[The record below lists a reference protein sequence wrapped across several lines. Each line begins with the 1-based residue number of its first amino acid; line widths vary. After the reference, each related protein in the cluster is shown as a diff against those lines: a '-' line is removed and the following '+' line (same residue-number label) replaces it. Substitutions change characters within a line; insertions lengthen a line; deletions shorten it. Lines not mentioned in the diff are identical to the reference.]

1 MMRQEI
7 NFTKKALTNLQPPE
21 GKKRVYVYDH
31 KESGLVMQVMPTG
44 RKTFQ
49 FYKWFKKGKI
59 AVRVTIGTFP
69 DWTIEQARK
78 EAQKCKA
85 DMANGINPADK
96 KRKARTEMTF
106 KELFEIYMDRHS
118 RPRKR
123 TWQEDLDKF
132 ETYLKTLSK
141 KKISEIKKNH
151 ISAIHSR
158 IGRAHKVTANRVLAL
173 ISSVFGRA
181 IEYGLWESMNPC
193 LGIRKF
199 PEKSRDRFLQADE
212 LPRFFKALNEEPN
225 ATLRDYIFVSLLTGA
240 RRSNVLSM
248 RWKELDLEQG
258 TWEIPVT
265 KTGDSQTVT
274 LSMEAIEMLKIRKS
288 NRSSFFVFPGN
299 GRTGHLIEP
308 KTGWKRILKRAGIE
322 NLRIHD
328 LRRTLGSWQAITGAS
343 LPVIG
348 KSLNHRN
355 ASTTQIYARLNLDPV
370 RESVQKAVTVMLNQA
385 GNRK

>member
-78 EAQKCKA
+78 EAQECKA

-132 ETYLKTLSK
+132 ETYLKPLGRKRLS
-141 KKISEIKKNH
+141 EVKKNH

-158 IGRAHKVTANRVLAL
+158 IGKEHKVTANRVLAL
-173 ISSVFGRA
+173 VSSIFGRA
-181 IEYGLWESMNPC
+181 IEYGLWESINPC

-212 LPRFFKALNEEPN
+212 LPHFFKALNEEPN
-225 ATLRDYIFVSLLTGA
+225 ETLRDYIFISLLTGA

-248 RWKELDLEQG
+248 RWNELNLEQG
-258 TWEIPVT
+258 TWKIPRT

-274 LSMEAIEMLKIRKS
+274 LTLEAIEILKVRK
-288 NRSSFFVFPGN
+288 RETSSVFVFPGN

-308 KTGWKRILKRAGIE
+308 KTGWRRILERAGIKD
-322 NLRIHD
+322 LRIHD
-328 LRRTLGSWQAITGAS
+328 LRRTLGSWQAITGSS
-343 LPVIG
+343 LPIIG
-348 KSLNHRN
+348 KSLNHKN

-370 RESVQKAVTVMLNQA
+370 RESVQKATVAMIKA

>member
-78 EAQKCKA
+78 EAQKCKV

-123 TWQEDLDKF
+123 TWREDLDKF
-132 ETYLKTLSK
+132 ETYLKPLGRKRLSEVK
-141 KKISEIKKNH
+141 KSH
-151 ISAIHSR
+151 ISALHSR
-158 IGRAHKVTANRVLAL
+158 IGKAHKVTANRVLAL
-173 ISSVFGRA
+173 VSSVFGRA
-181 IEYGLWESMNPC
+181 IEYGLYEGINPC
-193 LGIRKF
+193 LGVRKF
-199 PEKSRDRFLQADE
+199 PEKSRDRFLQASE
-212 LPRFFKALNEEPN
+212 LPRFFKALDEEPN
-225 ATLRDYIFVSLLTGA
+225 ETLKDYIFTSLLTGA

-248 RWKELDLEQG
+248 RWNELDLEQS
-258 TWEIPVT
+258 TWKIPRT

-274 LSMEAIEMLKIRKS
+274 LSLEAVEILKARKE
-288 NRSSFFVFPGN
+288 NASSVFVFPGN
-299 GRTGHLIEP
+299 GKTGHLVEP
-308 KTGWKRILKRAGIE
+308 KTGWKRILERAGIKD
-322 NLRIHD
+322 LRIHD
-328 LRRTLGSWQAITGAS
+328 LRRTLGSWQAITGSS
-343 LPVIG
+343 LPIIG
-348 KSLNHRN
+348 KSLNHKN

-370 RESVQKAVTVMLNQA
+370 RESVQKATVAMIQA
-385 GNRK
+385 ANRK